1 MIHNYVTKKKHII
14 NDLEVAMNIEARR
27 AYLNAVKER
36 YNKSTKKEKTQILN
50 EFCKVCNYS
59 RKHAIKLL
67 SDKADANVLAF
78 PKKRPGSPPKYSHK
92 TKRRL
97 AELWQIMDY
106 PCSVKLKQALPLWL
120 PYDLDT
126 EEHIKTQLLAMGSST
141 IERALKEIKRKRPK
155 GKSTTKPSK
164 FKSQIPLKLCK
175 DDDKKTI
182 GYFEAD
188 TVAHCGESLSG
199 EFNWTLT
206 MTDLH
211 SGWTENRA
219 CPNKSAES
227 IKDSIE
233 LIEEKLPFKLIG
245 FSSDN
250 GTEFLNQ
257 LVQDY
262 LTEAEVT
269 RGRPYKKN
277 DNAHVEQKNFTHVRN
292 LFGYQRLSGEIKLMN
307 EIYEL
312 AGQLKNFYVPCL
324 KLKKKERVGSQIKKK
339 YDPPKTPYQRLLD
352 SKQLTM
358 KQEEELKKRKA
369 GLNPFKIKSQLDK
382 KLADF
387 FSKFERSRLEIKM
400 VA

>member
-1 MIHNYVTKKKHII
+1 
-14 NDLEVAMNIEARR
+14 MNIEAKR

-36 YNKSTKKEKTQILN
+36 YNKSTKKQKTQILN
-50 EFCKVCNYS
+50 EFCTNCNYS

-67 SDKADANVLAF
+67 KDKLN
-78 PKKRPGSPPKYSHK
+78 PKIKTKRPGKPTKY
-92 TKRRL
+92 TKATKKRL
-97 AELWQIMDY
+97 TQLWQIMDY
-106 PCSVKLKQALPLWL
+106 PCSIKLKQALPLWL

-126 EEHIKTQLLAMGSST
+126 EEDIKAQLLSMGSST
-141 IERALKEIKRKRPK
+141 IERALKETKRKRPR
-155 GKSTTKPSK
+155 GKSTTTASK

-199 EFNWTLT
+199 DFNWTLT

-211 SGWTENRA
+211 SGWTENMA
-219 CPNKSAES
+219 CPNKKA
-227 IKDSIE
+227 DSIQGS
-233 LIEEKLPFKLIG
+233 IEIIEDRLPFKLIG

-257 LVQDY
+257 VVQDY
-262 LTEAEVT
+262 LLGAEVS

-307 EIYEL
+307 EIYKL
-312 AGQLKNFYVPCL
+312 ANDLKNFYVPCL
-324 KLKKKERVGSQIKKK
+324 KLKRKERIGSQIKKK
-339 YDPPKTPYQRLLD
+339 YDPAITPYQRLLD
-352 SKQLTM
+352 SGQLTI
-358 KQEEELKKRKA
+358 KQRDELIEQKS
-369 GLNPFKIKSQLDK
+369 GLNPFRIKVQLNK
-382 KLADF
+382 KVSEF
-387 FSKFERSRLEIKM
+387 FSKFEESRLEIKM
-400 VA
+400 AA

>member
-1 MIHNYVTKKKHII
+1 
-14 NDLEVAMNIEARR
+14 MNIEARR

-36 YNKSTKKEKTQILN
+36 YKKSTKKQKTQILN
-50 EFCKVCNYS
+50 EFCTNCNYS

-67 SDKADANVLAF
+67 NNTCHANILKF
-78 PKKRPGSPPKYSHK
+78 KRRPGKPPKYTK
-92 TKRRL
+92 TTKKRL
-97 AELWQIMDY
+97 AQIWKIMDY
-106 PCSVKLKQALPLWL
+106 PCSIKLKQALPLWL

-126 EEHIKTQLLAMGSST
+126 NEEIKRQLLSMGSST
-141 IERALKEIKRKRPK
+141 IERSLAEIKKKRPK
-155 GKSTTKPSK
+155 GKNTTTPSK

-175 DDDKKTI
+175 DEDKKTI

-219 CPNKSAES
+219 CPNKKAES
-227 IKDSIE
+227 IKKSIAD
-233 LIEEKLPFKLIG
+233 IERTLPFKLIG

-250 GTEFLNQ
+250 GTEFLNEI
-257 LVQDY
+257 VQDY
-262 LTEAEVT
+262 LTGTEVT

-292 LFGYQRLSGEIKLMN
+292 LFGYQRLTREIELMN
-307 EIYEL
+307 EIYAL
-312 AGQLKNFYVPCL
+312 ANDLKNFYVPCL
-324 KLKKKERVGSQIKKK
+324 KLKKKERVRSKIKKK

-358 KQEEELKKRKA
+358 KQEEELKKRKSK
-369 GLNPFKIKSQLDK
+369 LNPFIIKSKLDE
-382 KLADF
+382 KLAEF
-387 FSKFERSRLEIKM
+387 FRKFERSRLEIKM

>member
-1 MIHNYVTKKKHII
+1 
-14 NDLEVAMNIEARR
+14 MNIEARR

-36 YNKSTKKEKTQILN
+36 YNKSTKKQKTQILN
-50 EFCKVCNYS
+50 EFCANCNYS

-67 SDKADANVLAF
+67 KDKPHAKILPF
-78 PKKRPGSPPKYSHK
+78 KRKRPGKPSKYTQEAK
-92 TKRRL
+92 KRL
-97 AELWQIMDY
+97 IQLWQIMDY

-126 EEHIKTQLLAMGSST
+126 EEHIKVQLLAMGSST
-141 IERALKEIKRKRPK
+141 IERFLKEIKRKRPK
-155 GKSTTKPSK
+155 GKSTTTPSK

-188 TVAHCGESLSG
+188 TVAHCGESLAG

-219 CPNKSAES
+219 CPDKTAES
-227 IKDSIE
+227 VKSSIE
-233 LIEEKLPFKLIG
+233 VIESKLPFKLIG

-257 LVQDY
+257 TVQDY
-262 LTEAEVT
+262 LSGTEVT

-292 LFGYQRLSGEIKLMN
+292 LFGYQRFTGEVKLMN
-307 EIYEL
+307 EIYKL
-312 AGQLKNFYVPCL
+312 ANDLKNYYVPCL
-324 KLKKKERVGSQIKKK
+324 RLTHKHRIGSKIIKK
-339 YDPPKTPYQRLLD
+339 YDPAKTPFQRLLD
-352 SKQLTM
+352 SGQLTI
-358 KQEEELKKRKA
+358 KQEEELRERKEE
-369 GLNPFKIKSQLDK
+369 LNPFRIKCQLDK
-382 KLADF
+382 KLAEF
-387 FSKFERSRLEIKM
+387 FNKFEKNRLETKM
-400 VA
+400 AA

>member
-14 NDLEVAMNIEARR
+14 NDLEVAMNIEAKR

-67 SDKADANVLAF
+67 SDKAVANVLAF

-92 TKRRL
+92 AKNRL
-97 AELWQIMDY
+97 AELWQVMDY
-106 PCSVKLKQALPLWL
+106 PCSVNLKQALPLWL

-126 EEHIKTQLLAMGSST
+126 DESIKKQLLTMGSST
-141 IERALKEIKRKRPK
+141 IERALKDIKKRRPK
-155 GKSTTKPSK
+155 GKSTTTASK

-175 DDDKKTI
+175 DNDKKNI

-188 TVAHCGESLSG
+188 TVAHCGDSLSG
-199 EFNWTLT
+199 EFNWSLT

-211 SGWTENRA
+211 SGWTENMA
-219 CPNKSAES
+219 CPDKKAES
-227 IKDSIE
+227 IKASIE
-233 LIEEKLPFKLIG
+233 YIEKRLPFKLIG

-250 GTEFLNQ
+250 GTEFLNSV
-257 LVQDY
+257 VQEY
-262 LTEAEVT
+262 LTGAEVT

-292 LFGYQRLSGEIKLMN
+292 LFGYQRLTGQIELMN
-307 EIYEL
+307 DIYKL
-312 AGQLKNFYVPCL
+312 ANDLKNFYVPCL
-324 KLKKKERVGSQIKKK
+324 RLEKKERIGSRIKKK
-339 YDPPKTPYQRLLD
+339 YDTPKTPYQRVIE
-352 SKQLTM
+352 SGQLTL
-358 KQEEELKKRKA
+358 KQQEDLMQRKYK
-369 GLNPFKIKSQLDK
+369 LNPFLLKKQLDQ
-382 KLADF
+382 KLLELF
-387 FSKFERSRLEIKM
+387 NKFERCRQEIKL